1 MTDEQANEL
10 LRNNDWAKV
19 SDARDLLQHAAH
31 LGYCEAANELTSLR
45 AEVEALRA
53 DAERYRYL
61 RNREPSQVLTGRYEA
76 AGCWI
81 DTEDHNGVLTLV
93 TGKDADAA
101 IDAAR
106 NK

>member
-31 LGYCEAANELTSLR
+31 LGYCEAANELTRLR

-53 DAERYRYL
+53 DAERYRWLRQQSWYDSPICAVQDPREAVRPGFVTPFGSTLDYL
-61 RNREPSQVLTGRYEA
+61 
-76 AGCWI
+76 I
-81 DTEDHNGVLTLV
+81 DKEL
-93 TGKDADAA
+93 GK
-101 IDAAR
+101 
-106 NK
+106 